1 MGRPS
6 HAALLPRGALLEDL
20 RQGGRHGGDGAQVSQ
35 DGGLPQQLRFRRAV
49 RGAPTARGR
58 PPSPLAPSPPTS
70 APPLSTPPVSPLASQ
85 VYRLHKDEPGFNLRA
100 TDLRPPPPNANLD
113 DLTRGATFCLCP
125 SGTGW
130 GMRAFHAVAL
140 GCIPV
145 IIQDDGSGS
154 YPSVLQAF
162 EGPLLDWASL
172 AVRLTFADIPRL
184 PSLLR
189 ALAADHEALAAKRRA
204 LVAALP
210 RLLWREALATEER
223 RALDA
228 MPDAFDS
235 VMEVLAGRRNATR

>member
-1 MGRPS
+1 
-6 HAALLPRGALLEDL
+6 
-20 RQGGRHGGDGAQVSQ
+20 
-35 DGGLPQQLRFRRAV
+35 
-49 RGAPTARGR
+49 
-58 PPSPLAPSPPTS
+58 
-70 APPLSTPPVSPLASQ
+70 
-85 VYRLHKDEPGFNLRA
+85 
-100 TDLRPPPPNANLD
+100 
-113 DLTRGATFCLCP
+113 
-125 SGTGW
+125 
-130 GMRAFHAVAL
+130 MRAFHAIAL

-145 IIQDDGSGS
+145 IIQDDGSGR

>member
-1 MGRPS
+1 M
-6 HAALLPRGALLEDL
+6 AAMARKC
-20 RQGGRHGGDGAQVSQ
+20 
-35 DGGLPQQLRFRRAV
+35 RRMEGFLNNYAFGV
-49 RGAPTARGR
+49 RYE
-58 PPSPLAPSPPTS
+58 
-70 APPLSTPPVSPLASQ
+70 